1 MRRGDFMRSFCACL
15 SGVALFAAAPAHASW
30 YEASSKHFVIFAD
43 ESPKELQQFAAR
55 LEQFD
60 QAARYALRMDD
71 PPVGDGNRLTVF
83 VEPTEKEIHGIMGDK
98 NAWQAGFYTGRVTGP
113 LAYVPLR
120 TDSPEDPS
128 ALFFHE
134 YTHHLMMQDL
144 DQPYPEWYVEG
155 FAEFLS
161 TAKFDRDGS
170 VWFGA
175 PLQQR
180 AYALLSNN
188 PPSFQKMTAGL
199 QPNMT
204 NEDRDAFYGRGW
216 LITHYLSMEKK
227 RDGQL
232 PRYIAALANGE
243 APLTAAQQVFGD
255 LKKLDAELNR
265 YVTQPMTEFK
275 IGADHIKIGAVDVHP
290 LSAGGAA
297 VMTDRAKV
305 KYGYHGQAAEAL
317 AADVKSIEGRF
328 PGDEL
333 VESTL
338 AEAELDADHGDAAE
352 EAASRALAADP
363 HNTEALVLKA
373 SAIEMK
379 AKDVDGDQ
387 RHALFEQARQMF
399 IDANKID
406 TEDPEPLYDYYWSYL
421 REGIRPTDNALAALH
436 YASDLA
442 PQDIG
447 VRMNS
452 AIAYLEEGKLK
463 EARQTLSVV
472 AYSPHADEAAEIAKR
487 MMADIDAGN
496 AKAALAETRSAAKR
510 PSAGGL

>member
-1 MRRGDFMRSFCACL
+1 MRSIWGCFCAV
-15 SGVALFAAAPAHASW
+15 SLFAAAPAHASW
-30 YEASSKHFVIFAD
+30 YEASSKHFIIFAN
-43 ESPKELQQFAAR
+43 ENPRELQQFAAR

-60 QAARYALRMDD
+60 QGARYAMRMED

-83 VEPTEKEIHGIMGDK
+83 VEPTDKEIHEIMGDK

-120 TDSPEDPS
+120 TDSDEDPD

-134 YTHHLMMQDL
+134 YTHHLMMQNL
-144 DQPYPEWYVEG
+144 DAPYPEWYVEG

-170 VWFGA
+170 IWFGA

-180 AYALLSNN
+180 AFALLSNN
-188 PPSFQKMTAGL
+188 PPSFQQMTAGL
-199 QPNMT
+199 QPKMT
-204 NEDRDAFYGRGW
+204 DMDRDAFYGRGW

-232 PRYIAALANGE
+232 PRYLAALANGE
-243 APLTAAQQVFGD
+243 APLTAAHEVFGD
-255 LKKLDAELNR
+255 LKQLDGELNR
-265 YVTQPMTEFK
+265 YVTSPMTEFK
-275 IGADHIKIGAVDVHP
+275 IGADHIKIGQIDVRP
-290 LSAGGAA
+290 LSAGAAA
-297 VMTDRAKV
+297 VIVDRAKV
-305 KYGYHGQAAEAL
+305 KYGYHGAAAEAL
-317 AADVKSIEGRF
+317 AADVKSIESRY

-333 VESTL
+333 VEATL
-338 AEAELDADHGDAAE
+338 AEAELDADHADAGE
-352 EAASRALAADP
+352 QAAVRALAANPND
-363 HNTEALVLKA
+363 TEAMVLKA

-379 AKDVDGDQ
+379 AKDMDGDQ
-387 RHALFEQARQMF
+387 RHALFEQARQIL

-421 REGIRPTDNALAALH
+421 REGIRPTDNAIGALH

-463 EARQTLSVV
+463 DARATLTVV
-472 AYSPHADEAAEIAKR
+472 AYSPHADQAADVAKR

-496 AKAALAETRSAAKR
+496 GKAALNETRSASK
-510 PSAGGL
+510 PQSEGH